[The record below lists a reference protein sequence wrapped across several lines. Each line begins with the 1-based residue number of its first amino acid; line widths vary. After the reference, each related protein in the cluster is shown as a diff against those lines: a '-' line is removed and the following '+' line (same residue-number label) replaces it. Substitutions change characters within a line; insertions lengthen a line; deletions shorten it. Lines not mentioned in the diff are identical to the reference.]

1 MIQQFNK
8 IQWET
13 LSNNLNVNK
22 CNINGKSFLE
32 ILSIAL
38 QKVELTRPTAIQ
50 GYIEHILPTEEYNNT
65 ETFIKDHKP
74 VLKELGVKNEV
85 QLTYLLFT
93 LAAIANEYEVSLK
106 NYIDKTIQDIHA
118 AQIILGCHNYN
129 LGCHNSFG
137 LYIIYYEQM
146 AQFES
151 TELANDTPVSAQ
163 VQLMETEIFENVEHQ
178 LMNVKHD
185 NQNTKYQLEDM
196 IAEFLIKNSKK
207 SSTKLNAKAISYT
220 LKGKGHTVV
229 FGIKYIQ
236 IYLKMASR
244 NLDISSN
251 YDVSLTPPGNR
262 PKKNNVTKCTTSDS
276 KTQPVKKKQQYA
288 TPKKIQSTVVIDLSE
303 TIITSMLYPSDPFQ
317 SPYPIWDTKLL
328 RYFTPQLSKDHNQS
342 PRSGRN
348 QKKNQDSVN
357 KIRPNTTNNKNKK
370 SKPDGNSY
378 TLKNLKKGLNSS
390 KTEKLTLLTE
400 IRLLLRRL
408 EN

>member
-1 MIQQFNK
+1 
-8 IQWET
+8 
-13 LSNNLNVNK
+13 
-22 CNINGKSFLE
+22 
-32 ILSIAL
+32 
-38 QKVELTRPTAIQ
+38 
-50 GYIEHILPTEEYNNT
+50 
-65 ETFIKDHKP
+65 
-74 VLKELGVKNEV
+74 
-85 QLTYLLFT
+85 
-93 LAAIANEYEVSLK
+93 
-106 NYIDKTIQDIHA
+106 
-118 AQIILGCHNYN
+118 
-129 LGCHNSFG
+129 
-137 LYIIYYEQM
+137 
-146 AQFES
+146 
-151 TELANDTPVSAQ
+151 
-163 VQLMETEIFENVEHQ
+163 
-178 LMNVKHD
+178 
-185 NQNTKYQLEDM
+185 
-196 IAEFLIKNSKK
+196 
-207 SSTKLNAKAISYT
+207 
-220 LKGKGHTVV
+220 
-229 FGIKYIQ
+229 
-236 IYLKMASR
+236 MASR
-244 NLDISSN
+244 NLDVSSN

-288 TPKKIQSTVVIDLSE
+288 TPKKIQSKRERFQTVVIDLSE

-342 PRSGRN
+342 PRSGPN

>member
-1 MIQQFNK
+1 MILA
-8 IQWET
+8 T
-13 LSNNLNVNK
+13 LNLKQVNK

-93 LAAIANEYEVSLK
+93 LAAIANEYE
-106 NYIDKTIQDIHA
+106 
-118 AQIILGCHNYN
+118 
-129 LGCHNSFG
+129 
-137 LYIIYYEQM
+137 EQM